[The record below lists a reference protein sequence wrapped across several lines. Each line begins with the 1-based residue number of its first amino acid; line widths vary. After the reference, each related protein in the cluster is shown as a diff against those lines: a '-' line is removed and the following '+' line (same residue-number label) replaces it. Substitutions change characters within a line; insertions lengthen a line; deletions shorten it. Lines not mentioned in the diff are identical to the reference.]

1 MWQSG
6 RRQRLKSYI
15 AAPITA
21 HLVAWSLAAVL
32 AIALSAATAFYFGY
46 DYGLKSVGASAGEVR
61 QLRKSAVEQQQQ
73 LSQLKSTLATLQQD
87 RDIAVQTFQKLQ
99 QDNKEQLASVADM
112 QEQILQYQRLL
123 GAKGTANPLTID
135 NVSLK
140 KAVDNRYQYRVL
152 LTQVSNNQSE
162 IAGKVFIR
170 VLGSGNGNAIS
181 LAPTD
186 FRFQYFKSVTGEI
199 ALPAGFQAESIEVT
213 VQALGKKA
221 MRLQKKFKWEVT
233 S

>member
-1 MWQSG
+1 MWHSG

-32 AIALSAATAFYFGY
+32 AMAVSAATAFYFGY
-46 DYGLKSVGASAGEVR
+46 DYGLNSVGASAGEVQ
-61 QLRKSAVEQQQQ
+61 QLRQATHLQQQQ
-73 LSQLKSTLATLQQD
+73 LTQLKTSIITLQQD
-87 RDIAVQTFQKLQ
+87 KDIALQTAQKLQ

-123 GAKGTANPLTID
+123 GAKGSANPLTID

-140 KAVDNRYQYRVL
+140 KAADNRFLYRVL
-152 LTQVSNNQSE
+152 LTQVSNNKSD
-162 IAGKVFIR
+162 IAGKVTIR
-170 VLGSGNGNAIS
+170 VLGHGKSVNLN
-181 LAPTD
+181 PTD
-186 FRFQYFKSVTGEI
+186 FQFQYFKSVTGEI
-199 ALPAGFQAESIEVT
+199 VLPAGFQAESLEVT

-221 MRLQKKFKWEVT
+221 IRVQKKFKWEVT
-233 S
+233 T